1 MTRDEALRRELQ
13 TAGCVDTDTA
23 ITLGDWGDVDAASAK
38 AAVAA
43 FKKAKGYL
51 FKEAEPAP
59 KSALDMTQA
68 EFETAKRRMVMDSEW
83 ARCRPQMS
91 PGADK
96 SALDMTDEEYRQA
109 LWKMG
114 ARSGF

>member
-13 TAGCVDTDTA
+13 AAGCIDVDAA

-43 FKKAKGYL
+43 FKTAKGFI
-51 FKEAEPAP
+51 FKEPAP
-59 KSALDMTQA
+59 KSALDMTEAEYQA
-68 EFETAKRRMVMDSEW
+68 SVRKMVMDGDL
-83 ARCRPQMS
+83 ARCRPPMH
-91 PGADK
+91 PGTDK
-96 SALDMTDEEYRQA
+96 SALDMTPEEYRQA

>member
-1 MTRDEALRRELQ
+1 
-13 TAGCVDTDTA
+13 
-23 ITLGDWGDVDAASAK
+23 
-38 AAVAA
+38 
-43 FKKAKGYL
+43 
-51 FKEAEPAP
+51 
-59 KSALDMTQA
+59 
-68 EFETAKRRMVMDSEW
+68 
-83 ARCRPQMS
+83 MS